1 MLTIRHISSKSQLNP
16 LQYEVNVQLRKPA
29 FQSTFGIEWI
39 KQMSNT
45 NGVTFLRDNVSHI
58 GLSAEA
64 EARIY
69 KISKLCSR
77 HLIEMLQNMFDG
89 IDDSFFE
96 LANNARTNNEQNLF
110 FEAMREIRIKR
121 KTIESELEKKIEHLF
136 ANDAVLSTKQPNP
149 NSTPNESEFNFE
161 SLALVNKED
170 LEEEVAITSMAS
182 KAASNFQGPLLQF
195 QTRVANLYGQSS
207 LDNIRAPLDP
217 KDISKAFAETC
228 SRLEINLKERLIVYK
243 QFDRYVL
250 SNLGYA
256 LDEAN
261 RYMIKAGILP
271 DLRSSIVKQKHHP
284 KGEAATT
291 PFSHDRQANNA
302 PEQAEYLLPQLQSLL
317 ANVRTHSS
325 HGHANAPVN
334 HNNQHHINTEDLV
347 NLLSAIQISTP
358 DTPVENAK
366 VIDIHSHLKTQFQ
379 HNPTLKNKEPTL
391 KQLDEDLINL
401 VSMLFEFI
409 LEDYNLAAPIQVLI
423 SRLQIPILKVVIK
436 DSSFFNVN
444 KHPARKL
451 LNSLAR
457 AGIGWSENHNT
468 HQDALYQKIQQTVHS
483 ILDNFDGDIQLFEK
497 LNKEFEDFMIK
508 EEKKSKIVEQRTK
521 ESEKGLLK
529 SKQAQKAVD
538 AFFTKIFCNTEDAL
552 PEIVIDTLKQG
563 WSRVM
568 FLAFLKDDQEHQWLK
583 TCQIAQDL
591 VWCLQPI
598 HSQKDRQ
605 HWIVTAPKLLKELK
619 SGLQDV
625 SYHTNSLDETILAI
639 RSSLTHA
646 FKQNTFDEEDT
657 KPTYKSASSIINI
670 QNRSAV
676 ERQLAFNGTELEK
689 YSNLIDELAIGT
701 WVEFKL
707 GNNKKLRCKLST
719 KLEEADTFIF
729 VNRMGLKSLEKSRE
743 ELANELYK
751 RNAIILEQGLLID
764 RAMNT
769 IASSLKQKASA

>member
-1 MLTIRHISSKSQLNP
+1 
-16 LQYEVNVQLRKPA
+16 
-29 FQSTFGIEWI
+29 
-39 KQMSNT
+39 MSNT
-45 NGVTFLRDNVSHI
+45 NGVSFLRDNNSSHV
-58 GLSAEA
+58 GLNTEA
-64 EARIY
+64 IVRLE
-69 KISKLCSR
+69 KISKICSR

-121 KTIESELEKKIEHLF
+121 KTIEGDFQNKIEALF
-136 ANDAVLSTKQPNP
+136 SSESVFSNSKQHSGESLS
-149 NSTPNESEFNFE
+149 SSDFDFE
-161 SLALVNKED
+161 SLSLVNKDD
-170 LEEEVAITSMAS
+170 LEEDVAITSMAS
-182 KAASNFQGPLLQF
+182 KASSNFQGPLLQF
-195 QTRVANLYGQSS
+195 HTRLANLYNETD
-207 LDNIRAPLDP
+207 LNKINLPLDP
-217 KDISKAFAETC
+217 KNISQAFASAC
-228 SRLEINLKERLIVYK
+228 ARLEINLKEKLIVFK

-250 SNLGYA
+250 SNLGFA
-256 LDEAN
+256 LEEAN
-261 RYMIKAGILP
+261 RFMIKAGIMP
-271 DLRSSIVKQKHHP
+271 DLKSTIVKHKHRP
-284 KGEAATT
+284 KGEAAST
-291 PFSHDRQANNA
+291 PFSDESQQQTSAQ
-302 PEQAEYLLPQLQSLL
+302 PENLLPELQTLL
-317 ANVRTHSS
+317 ANIRSHTNYQQTGS
-325 HGHANAPVN
+325 HGHQT
-334 HNNQHHINTEDLV
+334 NQHYIKTEDLV
-347 NLLSAIQISTP
+347 NLLTAIQTTTP
-358 DTPVENAK
+358 QTNTESAK
-366 VIDIHSHLKTQFQ
+366 IIDIHSHLRTQLHQ
-379 HNPTLKNKEPTL
+379 NPSLKNKEPTL

-436 DSSFFNVN
+436 DSSFFNSN

-457 AGIGWSENHNT
+457 AGIGWSDNNSQ
-468 HQDALYQKIQQTVHS
+468 QDALYQKIQEIVHR
-483 ILDNFDGDIQLFEK
+483 ILDQFDGDIHFFEK
-497 LNKEFEDFMIK
+497 LNKEFEDFMSK

-521 ESEKGLLK
+521 ESERGLLK

-538 AFFTKIFCNTEDAL
+538 TFLSKIFADTEDQL
-552 PEIVIDTLKQG
+552 PEIIVETLKQG

-568 FLAFLKDDQEHQWLK
+568 FLSFLKDDQEHQWLK
-583 TCQIAQDL
+583 SCQIAQDL

-605 HWIVTAPKLLKELK
+605 QWIVTAPKLLKELK

-625 SYHTNSLDETILAI
+625 SYHTNSLEETMLTI

-657 KPTYKSASSIINI
+657 KPTYKSASSIINT

-689 YSNLIDELAIGT
+689 YSNQIDELSLGSWI
-701 WVEFKL
+701 EFTL
-707 GNNKKLRCKLST
+707 ENNKKIRCKLST

-729 VNRMGLKSLEKSRE
+729 VNRMGLKSLEKTRE
-743 ELANELYK
+743 ELANDLLK
-751 RNAIILEQGLLID
+751 KKAIILAQGLLID

>member
-1 MLTIRHISSKSQLNP
+1 
-16 LQYEVNVQLRKPA
+16 
-29 FQSTFGIEWI
+29 
-39 KQMSNT
+39 MSNS
-45 NGVTFLRDNVSHI
+45 NGVSFIREKSASQI
-58 GLSAEA
+58 GLSTEA
-64 EARIY
+64 TVRLN

-121 KTIESELEKKIEHLF
+121 KTIENEFQNKIEELF
-136 ANDAVLSTKQPNP
+136 TPESAFSNLKSTTEQTPANAFD
-149 NSTPNESEFNFE
+149 FE
-161 SLALVNKED
+161 SLSLVNKEE

-182 KAASNFQGPLLQF
+182 KASSNFQGPLLQF
-195 QTRVANLYGQSS
+195 HTRIANLFNETDLKQI
-207 LDNIRAPLDP
+207 NAPLDP
-217 KDISKAFAETC
+217 KNISQAFASTC
-228 SRLEINLKERLIVYK
+228 TRLEINLKEKLIVFK

-250 SNLGYA
+250 SNLGFA

-261 RYMIKAGILP
+261 RFMIKAGIMP
-271 DLRSSIVKQKHHP
+271 DLKSTIVKQKHRP
-284 KGEAATT
+284 KGEPASS
-291 PFSHDRQANNA
+291 PISDENHNNIS
-302 PEQAEYLLPQLQSLL
+302 EQTENLLPQLQSLL
-317 ANVRTHSS
+317 ANIRTHSTFQQS
-325 HGHANAPVN
+325 VSSPQPA
-334 HNNQHHINTEDLV
+334 NQHYIKTEDLV
-347 NLLSAIQISTP
+347 NLLTAIQSTTPQENP
-358 DTPVENAK
+358 DGAQI
-366 VIDIHSHLKTQFQ
+366 IDIHSHLRTHLHQ
-379 HNPTLKNKEPTL
+379 NPSLKNKEPTL

-436 DSSFFNVN
+436 DSSFFNSN
-444 KHPARKL
+444 KHPARRL

-457 AGIGWSENHNT
+457 AGIGWSDNNSQ
-468 HQDALYQKIQQTVHS
+468 QDALYQKIQETVHT
-483 ILDNFDGDIQLFEK
+483 ILDQFDGDIHFFEK
-497 LNKEFEDFMIK
+497 LNQEFEDFMSK

-521 ESEKGLLK
+521 ESERGLLK

-538 AFFTKIFCNTEDAL
+538 IFLSRILADTEDSL
-552 PEIVIDTLKQG
+552 PEIIVDTLKQG

-568 FLAFLKDDQEHQWLK
+568 FLAFLKDDQEHQWLRS
-583 TCQIAQDL
+583 CQIAQDL

-625 SYHTNSLDETILAI
+625 SYHTNSLDETMITI

-646 FKQNTFDEEDT
+646 FKQNTFVEEDT
-657 KPTYKSASSIINI
+657 KPTFKSASSILNT

-689 YSNLIDELAIGT
+689 YSIQIDGLAPGT
-701 WVEFKL
+701 WVEFTL
-707 GNNKKLRCKLST
+707 DNHKKLRCKLST

-743 ELANELYK
+743 ELANDLLK
-751 RNAIILEQGLLID
+751 KKATILAQGLLID

>member
-1 MLTIRHISSKSQLNP
+1 
-16 LQYEVNVQLRKPA
+16 
-29 FQSTFGIEWI
+29 
-39 KQMSNT
+39 MSNT
-45 NGVTFLRDNVSHI
+45 NGVSFLRDKPSSPI
-58 GLSAEA
+58 GLSSEA
-64 EARIY
+64 GARLN
-69 KISKLCSR
+69 KISAIVTR

-121 KTIESELEKKIEHLF
+121 KTIENEFQNKIQNLFSSESVFSAHRQSSEQ
-136 ANDAVLSTKQPNP
+136 TPT
-149 NSTPNESEFNFE
+149 NSSFDFE
-161 SLALVNKED
+161 SLSLVNKED

-182 KAASNFQGPLLQF
+182 KASSNFQGQLLQF
-195 QTRVANLYGQSS
+195 HTRIANLYNETD
-207 LDNIRAPLDP
+207 LNKINAPLDP
-217 KDISKAFAETC
+217 KNISQAFASTC
-228 SRLEINLKERLIVYK
+228 ARLEINLKEKLIVFK

-250 SNLGYA
+250 SNLGFA

-261 RYMIKAGILP
+261 RFMIKAGIMP
-271 DLRSSIVKQKHHP
+271 DLKSTIVKHKHRP
-284 KGEAATT
+284 KGEAAST
-291 PFSHDRQANNA
+291 PIFDDTQNSIA
-302 PEQAEYLLPQLQSLL
+302 EQTENLLPHLQSLL
-317 ANVRTHSS
+317 ANIRTHSNYQNS
-325 HGHANAPVN
+325 VSPSNTT
-334 HNNQHHINTEDLV
+334 NQHYIKTEDLV
-347 NLLSAIQISTP
+347 NLLTAIQTETP
-358 DTPVENAK
+358 QTSSDSAQI
-366 VIDIHSHLKTQFQ
+366 IDIHSHLRSHLQL
-379 HNPTLKNKEPTL
+379 NPSLKDKEPAL

-436 DSSFFNVN
+436 DSSFFNSN

-457 AGIGWSENHNT
+457 AGIGWSDNNSQ
-468 HQDALYQKIQQTVHS
+468 QDALYQKIQETVHT
-483 ILDNFDGDIQLFEK
+483 ILDKFDGNIQFFEK
-497 LNKEFEDFMIK
+497 LNQEFEDFMSK

-521 ESEKGLLK
+521 ESERGLLK

-538 AFFTKIFCNTEDAL
+538 VFLSKIFADTEDSL
-552 PEIVIDTLKQG
+552 PEIIVDTLKQG

-583 TCQIAQDL
+583 SCQIAQDL
-591 VWCLQPI
+591 VWCLQPL

-605 HWIVTAPKLLKELK
+605 HWIATAPKLLKELK

-625 SYHTNSLDETILAI
+625 SYHTNSLDETMLTI

-657 KPTYKSASSIINI
+657 KPTFKSASSIINT

-676 ERQLAFNGTELEK
+676 ERQMAFNGTELEK
-689 YSNLIDELAIGT
+689 YSNQIDELLIGT
-701 WVEFKL
+701 WVEFIL
-707 GNNKKLRCKLST
+707 DNHKKLRCKLST

-743 ELANELYK
+743 DLANDLFK
-751 RNAIILEQGLLID
+751 KKAVILTQGLLID

>member
-1 MLTIRHISSKSQLNP
+1 
-16 LQYEVNVQLRKPA
+16 
-29 FQSTFGIEWI
+29 
-39 KQMSNT
+39 MSNT
-45 NGVTFLRDNVSHI
+45 NGVTFLRDNSISHI
-58 GLSAEA
+58 GLNAEA
-64 EARIY
+64 DARIQ

-77 HLIEMLQNMFDG
+77 YLIEMLQNMFDG

-121 KTIESELEKKIEHLF
+121 KTIENDLEMKIEKF
-136 ANDAVLSTKQPNP
+136 FSSNYVLSPLNP
-149 NSTPNESEFNFE
+149 ESEKISTGGDFNFE
-161 SLALVNKED
+161 SLSLVNKDD
-170 LEEEVAITSMAS
+170 LEEEVAISSMAS

-195 QTRVANLYGQSS
+195 QTRIANLYGQSDPGK
-207 LDNIRAPLDP
+207 LNAPLNP
-217 KDISKAFAETC
+217 KDVSKAFAEACT
-228 SRLEINLKERLIVYK
+228 RLEINLKERLIVYK

-271 DLRSSIVKQKHHP
+271 DLKSTIVKQKYHP
-284 KGEAATT
+284 KGEAAST
-291 PFSHDRQANNA
+291 PFSHEKQANDA
-302 PEQAEYLLPQLQSLL
+302 ADQAEYLLPQLQSLL
-317 ANVRTHSS
+317 ANARTHSRS
-325 HGHANAPVN
+325 NTSTSS
-334 HNNQHHINTEDLV
+334 NQHYINTEDLV
-347 NLLSAIQISTP
+347 SFLSAIQISGPEAPT
-358 DTPVENAK
+358 EHAK
-366 VIDIHSHLKTQFQ
+366 VIDIHSHLKSQFKL
-379 HNPTLKNKEPTL
+379 NPTLKNKEPAL

-451 LNSLAR
+451 LNALAR

-468 HQDALYQKIQQTVHS
+468 QQDALYQKIQETVHS

-497 LNKEFEDFMIK
+497 LYKEFEDFMTK

-521 ESEKGLLK
+521 EAEKGLLK

-538 AFFTKIFCNTEDAL
+538 TFLSKIISNNEDSL
-552 PEIVIDTLKQG
+552 PEIIIDTLKQG

-625 SYHTNSLDETILAI
+625 SYHTNSLDETMISI
-639 RSSLTHA
+639 RSSLTYA
-646 FKQNTFDEEDT
+646 FKQNTFDEDDN

-689 YSNLIDELAIGT
+689 YSNLIDDLAIGT
-701 WVEFKL
+701 WVEFTL
-707 GNNKKLRCKLST
+707 SSNKKLRCKLST

-743 ELANELYK
+743 ELANELHK
-751 RNAIILEQGLLID
+751 KNAVILEQGLLID